1 MVLLFTTCEP
11 QALRGES
18 QYGPGGT
25 QVERE
30 VSGLATRYAKEAARR
45 KELEMELA
53 VLGAQVIR
61 AIISMTLP
69 GQQSPS
75 LRAERTRLGAP
86 WHTLLPQS
94 L

>member
-1 MVLLFTTCEP
+1 MVLLFTTYES
-11 QALRGES
+11 QALRGEP
-18 QYGPGGT
+18 QYGPDGM

-53 VLGAQVIR
+53 VLGAQVLG
-61 AIISMTLP
+61 AIIAMTLP

-75 LRAERTRLGAP
+75 LRTKWTRLGAP